1 MDTRTVYT
9 KRDKTILEESSLHEQ
24 RSYLKHTY
32 IDDVLRKTEHFY
44 FQNINS
50 VKVYLT
56 DEEIPDEDILMEHV
70 LAGGVN
76 IIRTKNHREDQFVHE
91 RRYKSFEL
99 DIENFSVYDQKD
111 RVVASYSVHD
121 ANGTVFL
128 KKYFY
133 LNNGESV
140 EFKYFE
146 DGRPYLKKREI
157 LQSLMDA
164 SGISSADPSWNY
176 YLQFFPFP
184 YSDEC
189 IELETVRYFSTDDED
204 QEMTLREAFFKRN
217 FDKKT
222 YRNQKLTH
230 IEHFENLQRINKTYL
245 IYDDTDFEPKDA
257 DFSLDVEVQYLKE
270 KRNGFT
276 QWESDFYRKNILCI
290 KKIWVTDVLGKKI
303 FSQYIDVVTGKTV
316 AFEKDAYYYDS
327 RYSNLEDFR
336 YKEDG
341 QLDPTCRIVYDDWDG
356 ESYSLEEM
364 HENGFFNSEYG
375 KYFLSAFPGI
385 PEISDPVKTYKMV
398 YKNHL
403 DEVISKKDT
412 QSLYEYTKEIYQNSK
427 LVKRKTYKA
436 HSKEDL
442 RKRKYYITKAS
453 YHDDIKDC
461 SDLEN
466 STNYDEEIYYNKRV
480 VNNYMVYDFIIRND
494 WAMKA
499 AQLSGTV
506 VYDNHYR
513 VISRMTSDRFSKNL
527 IEAFK
532 VIYMQVSPLL
542 GQNFVRVNFN
552 KEGDVESYTDS
563 RYDIP
568 HTDSK
573 EKFMANNSGRN
584 PFFLNYYRN
593 LDSLVP
599 ENPAFPLMNFTVRK
613 LKFGDEIA
621 SESEMTVLRGDSGVT
636 IAVNKFDTYYFLGA
650 DQSLNDYLRIFPD
663 GFFNIFFHNIKKE
676 KHTVESDFFG
686 YGITAHFSINLE
698 DKEIN
703 CQFHDCYGDHIT
715 FRKTASNEKTDIYSF
730 FKDERRIPFNF
741 YSEMLAELLLKA

>member
-1 MDTRTVYT
+1 MKTRIVYT
-9 KRDKTILEESSLHEQ
+9 KRDKTILEESHLHEQ
-24 RSYLKHTY
+24 KAYLKHTY
-32 IDDVLRKTEHFY
+32 INDVLKKTEQFY
-44 FQNINS
+44 FQTIHS

-56 DEEIPDEDILMEHV
+56 DEETPDEDILMEHV
-70 LAGGVN
+70 LAGGVK
-76 IIRTKNHREDQFVHE
+76 IIRTKNHREGQFVHE

-99 DIENFSVYDQKD
+99 DIENFSVYDQQD
-111 RVVASYSVHD
+111 RVVASYSIYD
-121 ANGTVFL
+121 ANGNVFL
-128 KKYFY
+128 KKFFY
-133 LNNGESV
+133 LNNGDSR

-146 DGRPYLKKREI
+146 DGRPYLKKQEI
-157 LQSLMDA
+157 LQSLMEA
-164 SGISSADPSWNY
+164 SEMNSVDPSWNL
-176 YLQFFPFP
+176 YLQFYPFPF
-184 YSDEC
+184 SDESLE
-189 IELETVRYFSTDDED
+189 IETVRYFSTDYED

-217 FDKKT
+217 FDKKV
-222 YRNQKLTH
+222 YRDQKLTH
-230 IEHFENLQRINKTYL
+230 IEHFENLQRIKKTYF
-245 IYDDTDFEPKDA
+245 IYDDTSFEPKEG
-257 DFSLDVEVQYLKE
+257 DFSIEVEVQYVKE

-276 QWESDFYRKNILCI
+276 QWESDLYRKNILCE
-290 KKIWVTDVLGKKI
+290 KKIWVTDVLEKKI
-303 FSQYIDVVTGKTV
+303 FAQYIDVTTGKTV

-327 RYSNLEDFR
+327 GYSNLEDFR

-341 QLDPTCRIVYDDWDG
+341 QLDPDCRIVYDDWDG
-356 ESYSLEEM
+356 ESYTVEEM
-364 HENGFFNSEYG
+364 YENGFFNSEYG
-375 KYFLSAFPGI
+375 KYFLSALPEI
-385 PEISDPVKTYKMV
+385 PEISDPVKIHETI

-412 QSLYEYTKEIYQNSK
+412 QSLYEYSEEIYQNGN

-442 RKRKYYITKAS
+442 RKRKYFAITAS
-453 YHDDIKDC
+453 YHDHIQDS
-461 SDLEN
+461 SDLEK
-466 STNYDEEIYYNKRV
+466 SPNYDEEIYYNKRRI
-480 VNNYMVYDFIIRND
+480 NNYMVYDFIIRND
-494 WAMKA
+494 WTMKA
-499 AQLSGTV
+499 AELSGTV
-506 VYDNHYR
+506 VYDNYYR
-513 VISRMTSDRFSKNL
+513 VVSRITCDRLSKKL

-552 KEGDVESYTDS
+552 KEGDVESYMDS

-568 HTDSK
+568 HTNSK

-584 PFFLNYYRN
+584 PFFMNYYRN

-599 ENPAFPLMNFTVRK
+599 ENPAFPFMNFTSRK

-650 DQSLNDYLRIFPD
+650 NQSLNDYLRIFPD

-686 YGITAHFSINLE
+686 YGITAHFSIDLE

-703 CQFHDCYGDHIT
+703 CQFHDGHGDHIT
-715 FRKTASNEKTDIYSF
+715 FRKTTSNEKTDIYGF